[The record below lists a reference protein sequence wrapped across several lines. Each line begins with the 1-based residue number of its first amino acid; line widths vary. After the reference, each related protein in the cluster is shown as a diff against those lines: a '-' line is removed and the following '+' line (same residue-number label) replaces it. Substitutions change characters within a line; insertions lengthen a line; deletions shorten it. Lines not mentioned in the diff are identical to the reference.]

1 MNTSA
6 GNTSEHSKPAAAS
19 IPVVSEKQ
27 AMAGLI
33 EQIARRQDRSAFIQL
48 YKHFAPRVK
57 SFLIGK
63 GLNSAT
69 ADDVLQEVMLAIW
82 QKSSFYNPAKAAV
95 STWIFTIARNKYID
109 HLRRE
114 QRKQSEPDEP
124 DLRAADIPEST
135 DDILQQQK
143 KNAVHEA
150 LTRLRPEQ
158 QEVVVLSFIKGLAH
172 SEIAQH
178 LNLPLGTVKSRIRL
192 AFRHLRND
200 LGDFQ
205 QLNEECFAA

>member
-6 GNTSEHSKPAAAS
+6 GNTLEHSRPAAAS
-19 IPVVSEKQ
+19 IPVVSEKE

-69 ADDVLQEVMLAIW
+69 AEDVLQEVMLAIW
-82 QKSSFYNPAKAAV
+82 QKSHLYNPAKAAV
-95 STWIFTIARNKYID
+95 STWIFAISRNKYID
-109 HLRRE
+109 RLRRE
-114 QRKQSEPDEP
+114 QRQQCESDEP
-124 DLRAADIPEST
+124 DLRAGDTMEST
-135 DDILQQQK
+135 DEVLQQEN

-178 LNLPLGTVKSRIRL
+178 LSLPLGTVKSRIRL
-192 AFRHLRND
+192 AFQHLRND
-200 LGDFQ
+200 LGEFQ